1 MKHIKLFESWETGEN
16 DPVQTSGTPG
26 MPDPHQSKTG
36 DMRGEYGQYRK
47 NENSDSDIDNIT
59 DIFYKAKRELNILN
73 NKLGNLSLEF
83 GVKNLKFDDI
93 ASEINQLNDNFD
105 NILSKYEEFTKS
117 YK

>member
-1 MKHIKLFESWETGEN
+1 MKHIKLFESWE
-16 DPVQTSGTPG
+16 SG
-26 MPDPHQSKTG
+26 
-36 DMRGEYGQYRK
+36 
-47 NENSDSDIDNIT
+47 ENSDPVIDNIT